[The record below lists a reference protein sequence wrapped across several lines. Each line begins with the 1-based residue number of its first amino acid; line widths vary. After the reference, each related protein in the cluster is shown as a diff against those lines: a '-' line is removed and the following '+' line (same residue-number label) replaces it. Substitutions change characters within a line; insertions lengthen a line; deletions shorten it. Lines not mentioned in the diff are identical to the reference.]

1 MSEQLRVGRG
11 SPHGIYVYS
20 PEARRWVSASR
31 ESILAD
37 GAYVIYF
44 DNTSCSACRKFDETW
59 FPFTERAAAESRVR
73 FVIVL
78 CEWFAKRC
86 TSEDAKELFKEF
98 DVHISP
104 TLVFLRRE
112 NGKIVKKLKA
122 EGLMPPGWLA
132 VTYAAF
138 VASLESTP

>member
-1 MSEQLRVGRG
+1 MSELPRVGRD
-11 SPHGIYVYS
+11 SPHGVYVYS
-20 PEARRWVSASR
+20 PEAGKWVSASR

-37 GAYVIYF
+37 GAYMIYF
-44 DNTSCSACRKFDETW
+44 DNTSCNACRKFDETW
-59 FPFTERAAAESRVR
+59 FPFVERAAAERRVR

-78 CEWFAKRC
+78 CEWFAKKC
-86 TSEDAKELFKEF
+86 TSEDASELFREF

-104 TLVFLRRE
+104 TIVFLKRE

-132 VTYAAF
+132 ITYAAF
-138 VASLESTP
+138 IANLENTP